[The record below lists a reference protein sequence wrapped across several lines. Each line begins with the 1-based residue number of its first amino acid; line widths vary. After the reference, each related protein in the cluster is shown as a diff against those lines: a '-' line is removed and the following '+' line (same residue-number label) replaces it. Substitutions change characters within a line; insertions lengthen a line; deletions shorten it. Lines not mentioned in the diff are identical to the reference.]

1 MWDKRSDMIFHG
13 EEPLNAEAPRHVL
26 AADHVTPVDAFYSR
40 NHGPVPAIAA
50 DDWRLHVG
58 GRVAQPHVFTLD
70 EIRRRFA
77 THAVTATLQC
87 AALQGKL
94 AHRVTHTDTVLVL
107 ALVTA
112 VAAVPIC

>member
-1 MWDKRSDMIFHG
+1 M
-13 EEPLNAEAPRHVL
+13 
-26 AADHVTPVDAFYSR
+26 
-40 NHGPVPAIAA
+40 
-50 DDWRLHVG
+50 
-58 GRVAQPHVFTLD
+58 FTLD